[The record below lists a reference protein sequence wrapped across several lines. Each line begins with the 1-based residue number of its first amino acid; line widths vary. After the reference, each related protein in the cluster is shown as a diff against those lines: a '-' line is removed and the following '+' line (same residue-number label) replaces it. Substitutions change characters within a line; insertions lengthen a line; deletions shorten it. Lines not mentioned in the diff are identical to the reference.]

1 MQITDFP
8 SPNFGPRRGVAAPD
22 MIVIHYTGMAS
33 AALALARLCSPAAE
47 VSAHYLIDEQGGV
60 FRLVTEARRAWHAG
74 VSAWGAATD
83 VNSHSI
89 GIELAHP
96 GHEAGNLQFPEAQM
110 AALEA
115 LIGEIRLRWSI
126 PRERI
131 LGHADV
137 AVGRKIDPG
146 ERFDWA
152 RLAAKGLAVA
162 SEARPEAAPAGD
174 PATVCAEAARR
185 LGYVWQAE
193 ADLIRALQM
202 RLCPQETGAAASAR
216 LAARAADLAARFP
229 VSEGRQGGPEL
240 PDGSAPLED

>member
-1 MQITDFP
+1 MNITDFP

-22 MIVIHYTGMAS
+22 MIVVHYTGMAS

-47 VSAHYLIDEQGGV
+47 VSAHYLIDEQGAA

-74 VSAWGAATD
+74 AAAWGAATD

-96 GHEAGNLQFPEAQM
+96 GHEAGNPAFPEPQM

-115 LIGEIRLRWSI
+115 LIGEIRLRWSV
-126 PRERI
+126 PRERV

-162 SEARPEAAPAGD
+162 SQAEAADAPPGD
-174 PATVCAEAARR
+174 PAQVCAEAAARI
-185 LGYVWQAE
+185 GYVWQDE
-193 ADLIRALQM
+193 AALIRALQM
-202 RLCPQETGAAASAR
+202 RLCPEETGAAPSAR

-229 VSEGRQGGPEL
+229 VSEGRPGGPEL
-240 PDGSAPLED
+240 PDGSASLDD